1 MTKDAMKSPPPYG
14 GGILH
19 FFSGIPRS
27 TLLRSMSLGGSAFRI
42 HPRPNSRG
50 LLRRRIKNILRQGE
64 FHDKRINFRSG
75 VLGHGWENYLKI
87 RLLTLPRPHNL

>member
-1 MTKDAMKSPPPYG
+1 MKPPPPYG

-27 TLLRSMSLGGSAFRI
+27 TLLAYSAEAAASAAKAGRSTSLGGSAFRI
-42 HPRPNSRG
+42 HPRTNSRG

-64 FHDKRINFRSG
+64 FHDKRNNFTSG
-75 VLGHGWENYLKI
+75 VLSHG
-87 RLLTLPRPHNL
+87 